1 MRQLPWLEEGKRAD
15 RIKVAESER
24 SGVYLGKALS
34 CGFDARVER
43 EEYRRMAAV
52 EDEMWFYRALHAH
65 LESELIKGLAD
76 DTSGTRSPV
85 NGAQSG
91 SRAADQK
98 KLSGRSFDLLDAGC
112 GTGGLIRR
120 MEPRHPRWNWTGV
133 DAEPLACELS
143 RSRCAAIIVQGSL
156 GALPFDTH
164 AFDAVVCSDVLYH
177 LDDDTAALREI
188 FRVLRPGGVVVINV
202 PAHRWLWS
210 YHDVTVHG
218 RRRYARGELNKKLVE
233 AGFSLAQST
242 HWNALPLPLIFVRRK
257 LLPAPASGSDV
268 RLYPAPIEALF
279 GAGAA
284 AERWWIRSVGPLAF
298 GSSLLATARKQ

>member
-1 MRQLPWLEEGKRAD
+1 LEEGERAD
-15 RIKVAESER
+15 RIKVAQSER

-34 CGFDARVER
+34 CGFDARVEP

-65 LESELIKGLAD
+65 LEGELLKGLGD
-76 DTSGTRSPV
+76 DRPGTRPPL
-85 NGAQSG
+85 NGAQPAST
-91 SRAADQK
+91 AAHPAN
-98 KLSGRSFDLLDAGC
+98 SPVEWFELLDAGC
-112 GTGGLIRR
+112 GTGGLMRR
-120 MEPRHPRWNWTGV
+120 MEPRHPRWHWTGI
-133 DAEPLACELS
+133 DAEPLACEWS
-143 RSRCAAIIVQGSL
+143 RSRCAAKIVQGSL
-156 GALPFDTH
+156 GALPFDAN

-177 LDDDTAALREI
+177 LDDDRAALREI

-202 PAHRWLWS
+202 PAHQWLWS
-210 YHDVTVHG
+210 YHDITVHG
-218 RRRYARGELNKKLVE
+218 VRRYSRGELKAKLVE
-233 AGFSLAQST
+233 AGFSVSQST
-242 HWNALPLPLIFVRRK
+242 HWNALPLPLIIVRRK

-268 RLYPAPIEALF
+268 RLYPAAIESLF